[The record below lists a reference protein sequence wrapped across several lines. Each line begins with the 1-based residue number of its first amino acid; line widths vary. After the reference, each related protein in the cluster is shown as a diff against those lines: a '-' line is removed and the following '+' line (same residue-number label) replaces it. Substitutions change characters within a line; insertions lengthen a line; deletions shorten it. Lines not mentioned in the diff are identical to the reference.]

1 MRKDVMKYR
10 KSVANGLFFVLLL
23 MLIVLMSGCT
33 SFMDMS
39 ATQSLYKGA
48 KYQGAYESLLL
59 EAPSL
64 LKKQGPIIVNYDL
77 GILSRLVGNYTDS
90 NNYLS
95 ESERLIW
102 EAYTESVSG
111 NIASFLVNDN
121 TKAYQGEEYED
132 MYLNVFKALNYM
144 HLGETEAAL
153 VELNR
158 SIEKQ
163 TFLRQKYEQYEQQ
176 MTEYAREEGLD
187 APAVQTYATSFSTS
201 ALSNYLSASVAQA
214 LGEKNTLH
222 YAIDQVRHAFSSQPS
237 LYPFPL
243 PSVVKLE
250 EDPFP
255 QDKGRLQLVSFSGQ
269 SPLKEERVERV
280 YVSSFNRA
288 KIAYPVLVGG
298 SSQVQAV
305 RVSIEGQPMIPLQ
318 RIESISN
325 IAIDT
330 FRAKSELIK
339 MKAITRAMA
348 KAVGIALYDEYAA
361 QDNNVTAGE
370 ELLGMIFRIARDA
383 TESADVRSTHFLP
396 SEAWVGY
403 VDLPEG
409 TYTINTEFLNAS
421 NQVLHRSPGK
431 TVQVQAGSLHVA
443 EAFCPL

>member
-1 MRKDVMKYR
+1 MKYR
-10 KSVANGLFFVLLL
+10 KNVAYVLLFPLLL
-23 MLIVLMSGCT
+23 MLIVLLNGCT
-33 SFMDMS
+33 SFMDLS

-48 KYQGAYESLLL
+48 KYQGAYENLLL

-77 GILSRLVGNYTDS
+77 GILSRLSGDYKDS
-90 NNYLS
+90 NNYFS

-163 TFLRQKYEQYEQQ
+163 AFLKQKYEQYERQVS
-176 MTEYAREEGLD
+176 EYAREEGLD
-187 APAVQTYATSFSTS
+187 TPEVQTYATSFSTS
-201 ALSNYLSASVAQA
+201 ALANYLSASVAQS
-214 LGEKNTLH
+214 LGEENTLH
-222 YAIDQVRHAFSSQPS
+222 YAIDQVRHAFTSQPS

-243 PSVVKLE
+243 PSVVSIE

-255 QDKGRLQLVSFSGQ
+255 QEKGRVQLVSFSGQ
-269 SPLKEERVERV
+269 SPLKEERMERV
-280 YVSSFNRA
+280 YVSNYNRA
-288 KIAYPVLVGG
+288 KIAYPVLVGVA
-298 SSQVQAV
+298 SQVQAV
-305 RVSIEGQPMIPLQ
+305 RVSIEGQGVIPLQ

-330 FRAKSELIK
+330 FKTKSELIK

-370 ELLGMIFRIARDA
+370 QLLGMIFRIARDV
-383 TESADVRSTHFLP
+383 TESADVRGTHFLP
-396 SEAWVGY
+396 SDAWVGY

-409 TYTINTEFLNAS
+409 TYTITTEFLNAS
-421 NQVLHRSPGK
+421 NQVLHRSSGK
-431 TVQVQAGSLHVA
+431 TVQIQAGTLHLA
-443 EAFCPL
+443 EAYFPL